1 MDFYNKHFYRLIRSV
16 DPNGMLNVPF
26 NVFTDGK
33 CLDRYFKTN
42 NDFRKLDVPWM
53 CDQLIILLLN
63 FEDVVAISSTLT
75 FLQNDFQRI
84 KYPFVLISQA
94 YIGLILI
101 HTNATKAYFSYCT
114 NSTKTLYKNKIAIDK
129 IPKKKPKKESDAT
142 NESHNIEHVQSQK
155 VQSLNQHQVSSLETN
170 HNEMVDIVLNHPRHT
185 LNATEMEL
193 LETNVPNQIALN
205 VPILH
210 NQSLLKLSSEDNI
223 GDVYKIPDLDQLHL
237 FIQPIEEFPIVN
249 QDALTENPLLPKT
262 NTKQQLMDFDVQPK
276 NIVSQQL
283 IEQSQYTINLQD
295 QQSRIELPQHSTNLE
310 EQQFQFKKTNENC
323 TPENLTNQSLKRKR
337 PNIIPKKKFKKR
349 QIEQNSKVLRNRLKK
364 LQGEMF
370 DRPLE
375 CLMLKCSN
383 QSIDHL
389 PIRYAMYRHKLCI
402 PFAGLTLNMEL
413 EENKN
418 LGDIFNNEMTMGSYK
433 TNEEKLNDCNTSNIC
448 IYKHCKNNSLPHLT
462 LLPLVEEC
470 LTNNSLVWRDTI
482 NEINNNLEDSLRE
495 ISPISK
501 IDQTKWKKFK
511 DKLNYKVNQ
520 SLVTHKT
527 LVGPEISHIDIPQPL
542 MAFPSLSEVDK
553 LLNGK
558 TIIESHNSTEGPPF
572 NAEKNCP
579 MTSFSIITKS
589 GLPQLLPPKESL
601 IDHVELNVG
610 QENDAM
616 NRFEPKILQ
625 NIQNAVEQDEECHRP
640 SINIKKII
648 FNFLKQSSNNC
659 SRLMFTDI
667 CPIHVTSRRYA
678 ISVLVEI
685 LGLHKNGILKLNQ
698 TRKATNPSSI
708 SIEIINYNFFECPF

>member
-170 HNEMVDIVLNHPRHT
+170 HNEMVDILLNHPMHT

-210 NQSLLKLSSEDNI
+210 NQSLLKLNSEDNI

-249 QDALTENPLLPKT
+249 QDVLTENPLLPKT

-310 EQQFQFKKTNENC
+310 EQQFQFKKINENC

-337 PNIIPKKKFKKR
+337 PNILPKK
-349 QIEQNSKVLRNRLKK
+349 
-364 LQGEMF
+364 
-370 DRPLE
+370 
-375 CLMLKCSN
+375 
-383 QSIDHL
+383 
-389 PIRYAMYRHKLCI
+389 
-402 PFAGLTLNMEL
+402 
-413 EENKN
+413 KN

-448 IYKHCKNNSLPHLT
+448 IYNHCKNNSLPHLT

-501 IDQTKWKKFK
+501 IDQTKWKNFK
-511 DKLNYKVNQ
+511 DKLNYRVNQ

-601 IDHVELNVG
+601 IDHVELNVD
-610 QENDAM
+610 QEKDAM
-616 NRFEPKILQ
+616 NRFESKILQ
-625 NIQNAVEQDEECHRP
+625 NIQNAVEQVEEFHRP

-698 TRKATNPSSI
+698 PRKATNPSSI

>member
-1 MDFYNKHFYRLIRSV
+1 MDFYNKHFHRLISSV
-16 DPNGMLNVPF
+16 DPNGMLNVPL

-33 CLDRYFKTN
+33 CLDRYFRTN

-53 CDQLIILLLN
+53 CDQLIILLHN
-63 FEDVVAISSTLT
+63 FENVVAISSTLT

-101 HTNATKAYFSYCT
+101 HTNATKVYYSYCT
-114 NSTKTLYKNKIAIDK
+114 NSTKTLYKNKIAVVK
-129 IPKKKPKKESDAT
+129 IPKKKQKKESEAT
-142 NESHNIEHVQSQK
+142 NESHNIESMQSQE

-170 HNEMVDIVLNHPRHT
+170 RNEIDILINRPRHT
-185 LNATEMEL
+185 LNTIEMKQ
-193 LETNVPNQIALN
+193 LETNVPHQI
-205 VPILH
+205 
-210 NQSLLKLSSEDNI
+210 
-223 GDVYKIPDLDQLHL
+223 L
-237 FIQPIEEFPIVN
+237 FIQTTEEFPVIN
-249 QDALTENPLLPKT
+249 QDVLTDENPLLSK
-262 NTKQQLMDFDVQPK
+262 NDFRLQLMDFDVQPK
-276 NIVSQQL
+276 NNAPQQF
-283 IEQSQYTINLQD
+283 IEQSQYAINLLD
-295 QQSRIELPQHSTNLE
+295 QQIRTELPQHSTYQQ
-310 EQQFQFKKTNENC
+310 EQQLQVKETNENC

-337 PNIIPKKKFKKR
+337 SNLLLKKKFKKK

-375 CLMLKCSN
+375 CLMLKCTN

-389 PIRYAMYRHKLCI
+389 PIRYAMYRYKLVI
-402 PFAGLTLNMEL
+402 PFAALTLNMEL

-418 LGDIFNNEMTMGSYK
+418 LDDVFNSEITMDNYK
-433 TNEEKLNDCNTSNIC
+433 TNEEKLNDYNTSNIC

-482 NEINNNLEDSLRE
+482 NEINNKLEDSLRE

-520 SLVTHKT
+520 SLVAHKT
-527 LVGPEISHIDIPQPL
+527 LVGPELSHIDIPQPI
-542 MAFPSLSEVDK
+542 MTFPSLSEVDK

-558 TIIESHNSTEGPPF
+558 TMIEPHNSTEIPPF
-572 NAEKNCP
+572 NTENICP
-579 MTSFSIITKS
+579 MPSLSLITKS
-589 GLPQLLPPKESL
+589 GSPQLLPPEKSL
-601 IDHVELNVG
+601 INHVELNINID
-610 QENDAM
+610 QENNAI
-616 NRFEPKILQ
+616 NQFEQKKLQ
-625 NIQNAVEQDEECHRP
+625 NIQNIAEQIEECHRQ
-640 SINIKKII
+640 SIDIKKII
-648 FNFLKQSSNNC
+648 SNILKQFPKNC

-667 CPIHVTSRRYA
+667 CPIHITNRRYA

-685 LGLHKNGILKLNQ
+685 LGLHKDGILKLNQ
-698 TRKATNPSSI
+698 PSKATNPSSI
-708 SIEIINYNFFECPF
+708 SIEIINYNFF